1 MPRPFLPE
9 GLVKEKKL
17 EVRLSEIEL
26 KAIRNFADS
35 QGMTISTLFR
45 TALKEYAKAL
55 KNNGKT
61 TRIGTFPDTF

>member
-9 GLVKEKKL
+9 GLAREKSARIRFTKKEFESIEKL
-17 EVRLSEIEL
+17 
-26 KAIRNFADS
+26 ANS
-35 QGMTISTLFR
+35 QNLTISTLFR
-45 TALKEYAKAL
+45 TALKEYAKTL

>member
-17 EVRLSEIEL
+17 EVRLSETEL
-26 KAIRNFADS
+26 KAIRRFADS

-45 TALKEYAKAL
+45 TSLKEYAKGI